1 MHKFSFT
8 VFMTLMAFCIV
19 SSKSVQEA
27 QSVELNEK
35 IRIIV
40 ENILKE
46 RERKTSAENSDIY
59 LQNRVEYL
67 ETKVKTMEAKLVEQK
82 ETIADLQN
90 EIRGIHDI
98 AEAIFEM
105 KTENIIENSTKVERS
120 SSIRRQYHG
129 ITENGRRVRRAAAVG
144 NVAFSAYLTNTNS
157 HTVIGQAIKFDQVLL
172 NNGSGYNAYTGA
184 FTAPVTG
191 VYLFSFHF
199 DTRKLT
205 FIRLVV
211 NGVNQVDAVANPHT
225 NAQSRQSQS
234 MGGNTA
240 IVHVKHGQAVLVEAY
255 EIPDAET
262 ASSDT
267 FRLCT
272 FSGVLLY

>member
-1 MHKFSFT
+1 MDLTMQTFIFIA
-8 VFMTLMAFCIV
+8 VITLMAFCIV
-19 SSKSVQEA
+19 SSKSVQET
-27 QSVELNEK
+27 QSAELDQK

-46 RERKTSAENSDIY
+46 EKSKIRPEKSDVY

-67 ETKVKTMEAKLVEQK
+67 ENKVKTMEAKLVEQT

-90 EIRGIHDI
+90 EIRGLHDI
-98 AEAIFEM
+98 ADANIGLE
-105 KTENIIENSTKVERS
+105 TENMIKNSNKVER
-120 SSIRRQYHG
+120 
-129 ITENGRRVRRAAAVG
+129 ITENGQRGRRAAAVA
-144 NVAFSAYLTNTNS
+144 NVAFSAYLSHTNS
-157 HTVIGQAIKFDQVLL
+157 HTVIGKAIRFDKVLL
-172 NNGSGYNAYTGA
+172 NDGSGYNNYTGA

-191 VYLFSFHF
+191 VYLFTFNF
-199 DTRKLT
+199 DTKKLT

-225 NAQSRQSQS
+225 NAQSRQAIS
-234 MGGNTA
+234 MGANTA
-240 IVHVKHGQAVLVEAY
+240 IVHVQHGQAVLVEAY
-255 EIPDAET
+255 EVPDGEVT
-262 ASSDT
+262 SSDL